1 MFNKIKKNYKKVIS
15 FLVLFAIGISIIPT
29 EYVQAFNPNRDKE
42 NKIIEQYIK
51 GVKMLDEQIEA
62 RKEKAKELNLLDY
75 VDDRYFLTD
84 KWYEGRSEAEINEI
98 GANILV
104 DTVTEEELDSWAN
117 NLKEGIKPY
126 TVTKYEMVS
135 YGGSTVGKYEV
146 DGRMAFC
153 AQHNATS
160 PAKGSPTSNAR
171 INNKDTVR
179 KVLYYGYG
187 GPKQLSDMK
196 GNYGWVT
203 TSLGLSYAYTGKG
216 GDKAKA
222 FVNRVSKLAA
232 PPSSFKVYIVD
243 TNGGRTQDL
252 AYWKYS
258 PKGTLQI
265 EKSSA
270 VPSMTNGNNC
280 YSLNGAV
287 YGVYKNSNA
296 TNKVGELK
304 TNASGKS
311 NILTL
316 DAGVYYIKEI
326 TPPKGFALDKKIYS
340 IRVNEGKLSVGKYK
354 DKPQA
359 DPIGVVLKKIDAST
373 GISKPIDGASLK
385 DARFTLKWFK
395 GHYDVNPET
404 KGIKPDYTWV
414 FKTDKDGVILF
425 DEEYKVSGPAFWY
438 INSIPVLPLGT
449 VTVQELNPPNGYK
462 INPEVFVRKITS
474 QGTVEAVN
482 TYNEPIVKEESLDFK
497 IKKIDSETKKPL
509 GNVTFKHVKPNGS
522 FEEIKTN
529 SNGEIVIRGLEK
541 GIHKIVETQTLDGYE
556 LNSNEFI
563 FEVTENNTIKVIS
576 NTTGMDMS
584 YKDVNGNGELTVE
597 NKVKPRPFKIKVI
610 KMNEKDTVLEGAEF
624 TLYSDKECKNEV
636 GKAIS
641 NANGELEFSNL
652 QVGVKYYFKETN
664 PPPGY
669 SIPVDP
675 NGNPHV
681 YEVVVTKNNWVT
693 GEFITIIDGKE
704 YTQNSTNGDIH
715 VEGNEKDRVI
725 SIKVVNYTSMKLPAT
740 GSKAMIPLLVL
751 GISLIGVAFVLS
763 NKNKK
768 KEKEKK

>member
-1 MFNKIKKNYKKVIS
+1 MFNKIKKNYKKFIS
-15 FLVLFAIGISIIPT
+15 FLVLFAIGISLIPT
-29 EYVQAFNPNRDKE
+29 EYAQAFNPNRDKE

-51 GVKMLDEQIEA
+51 GIKMQDEQIEA

-75 VDDRYFLTD
+75 VDYRYFLTD
-84 KWYEGRSEAEINEI
+84 KCYEGRSEAEINEI

-135 YGGSTVGKYEV
+135 AGGSTVGKYEV

-153 AQHNATS
+153 AQHSATS

-171 INNKDTVR
+171 LNNKDTVR

-187 GPKQLSDMK
+187 GPGQLSDMK

-203 TSLGLSYAYTGKG
+203 TSLGLSYAYTGTG
-216 GDKAKA
+216 GDNAKA

-252 AYWKYS
+252 AYWQYS

-270 VPSMTNGNNC
+270 VPSMTNGNKC
-280 YSLNGAV
+280 YFLNGAV

-326 TPPKGFALDKKIYS
+326 KPPKGFALDKKIYS
-340 IRVNEGKLSVGKYK
+340 IKVNAGKLSIGKYK
-354 DKPQA
+354 DRPQS
-359 DPIGVVLKKIDAST
+359 DPMKILLRKVDSST
-373 GISKPIDGASLK
+373 GESKPIDGASLK
-385 DARFTLKWFK
+385 DARFTIKWFK
-395 GHYDVNPET
+395 GHYDVNPES
-404 KGIKPDYTWV
+404 KGVKPDYIWV
-414 FKTDKDGVILF
+414 FKTDDRGFVHFK
-425 DEEYKVSGPAFWY
+425 EEFKVSGPAFWY
-438 INSIPVLPLGT
+438 DSNKRPTLPLGT
-449 VTVQELNPPNGYK
+449 VTIQETNPPTGYK

-474 QGTVEAVN
+474 QGTVEGVN

-509 GNVTFKHVKPNGS
+509 GNVTFKHIKPNGS
-522 FEEIKTN
+522 SEEIKTN

-541 GIHKIVETQTLDGYE
+541 GIHKIVEIQTLDGYE

-563 FEVTENNTIKVIS
+563 FEVKDNNIIKVIS

-597 NKVKPRPFKIKVI
+597 NKVKPRPFKIKVT

-704 YTQNSTNGDIH
+704 YNQNSTNGDIH

-725 SIKVVNYTSMKLPAT
+725 SVKVVNYTSMKLPAT
-740 GSKAMIPLLVL
+740 GSKVMIPLLVL

-763 NKNKK
+763 NKK